1 MKNVAI
7 VGCGRMGIK
16 RARALP
22 QARLVAAY
30 DVDPDRA
37 RTLADG
43 RAGCEAVGRME
54 EAVGRRDV
62 DVVVVCTPHDALAP
76 VGLAAIEAGKHVLL
90 EKPGARSRTE
100 LLPLAEA
107 ARRRGVTVAVGYNHR
122 FHPALQQARALLR
135 NAAVGE
141 LMMLRARYGHG
152 GRPGYELEWR
162 ADPARSGGGEL
173 LDQGVHLLDLA
184 RWFAGE
190 LRLRA
195 AHLPTLFWPAPVE
208 DNAFL
213 LLEDERGRTAW
224 LHASWTEWKNLFSFE
239 VFGREGKLHAEG
251 LGGSYGPERLTH
263 YRMPRETGPPSAREM
278 PFGGDDL
285 SWAEE
290 FHALLDAI
298 EGRPSPAATLDDA
311 LAVLGLVE
319 EAYAL
324 AGRAAGAGA

>member
-1 MKNVAI
+1 MKGVAI
-7 VGCGRMGIK
+7 VGCGRAGAK

-22 QARLVAAY
+22 QARLVAVY
-30 DVDPDRA
+30 DADPQRA
-37 RTLADG
+37 RAMADTHV
-43 RAGCEAVGRME
+43 GCDAATAVE
-54 EAVGRRDV
+54 EAVFRRDV

-90 EKPGARSRTE
+90 EKPGARTRAE
-100 LLPLAEA
+100 LLPLAAA
-107 ARRRGVTVAVGYNHR
+107 ARERGVTVAVGYNHR
-122 FHPALQQARALLR
+122 FHPAVQQARALMR
-135 NAAVGE
+135 NGGVGE

-152 GRPGYELEWR
+152 GRPGYEREWR
-162 ADPARSGGGEL
+162 ADPVRSGGGEL

-184 RWFAGE
+184 RWFAGD
-190 LRLRA
+190 LQVRA
-195 AHLPTLFWPAPVE
+195 AHLPSLFWNAPVE

-213 LLEDERGRTAW
+213 LLEGARGAVAW
-224 LHASWTEWKNLFSFE
+224 LQASWTEWKNLFSFE

-285 SWAEE
+285 SWAAE

-298 EGRPSPAATLDDA
+298 EGRVSPGATLDDA
-311 LAVLGLVE
+311 LAVLGLAE
-319 EAYAL
+319 DAYAL
-324 AGRAAGAGA
+324 TRGTDARRA